1 MFGFD
6 DERTRDEYARAVGR
20 LREGKRAEARA
31 AELGAAV
38 ARAVEAVAAVWRR
51 LAEAIREAAAVLG
64 ERVRAVV
71 EAWGLVEERARRG
84 GPPERVNCRCAVV
97 RVERPVVPDAVRAGR
112 ALWWRRR
119 R

>member
-1 MFGFD
+1 M
-6 DERTRDEYARAVGR
+6 
-20 LREGKRAEARA
+20 
-31 AELGAAV
+31 

-112 ALWWRRR
+112 GGPVFRMRRLAFSSALTYLRNNTHEN
-119 R
+119 